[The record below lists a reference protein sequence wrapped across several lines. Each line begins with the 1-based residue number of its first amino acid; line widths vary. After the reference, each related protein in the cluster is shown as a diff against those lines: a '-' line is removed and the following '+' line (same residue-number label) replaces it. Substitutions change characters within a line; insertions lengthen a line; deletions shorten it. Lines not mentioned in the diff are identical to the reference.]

1 MTALPEQAIHRYRDR
16 HRGILYGV
24 GVGPGDPD
32 LMTVKA
38 VRILNSVG
46 AVFAAASRGDRE
58 SLATRIA
65 APHLKAGVSVMRLTF
80 PMTFSADKRATSWEE
95 NARQVLDVLEAGTD
109 AAFLTLGDP
118 LIYSTFGYLM
128 RTIRAMVAD
137 TEIRVIPGVTSYQAA
152 AARVGRVLVEG
163 EETLTVLSGVGDPE
177 DLRRRLA
184 QAESCVILKVY
195 RNCGRILETLDHLD
209 LTPSSVLVSR
219 CGLDGEVVVENLKDA
234 TQGTPHYLSLLLVRK
249 DAGRDLSDRSLKT
262 HLSAKSGSF

>member
-1 MTALPEQAIHRYRDR
+1 MSTWVKPEIQRQ
-16 HRGILYGV
+16 RGILYGV
-24 GVGPGDPD
+24 GVGPGEPD

-65 APHLKAGVSVMRLTF
+65 APHLKAGVSVTRLTF
-80 PMTFSADKRATSWEE
+80 PMTFSADKRAASWEE
-95 NARQVLDVLEAGTD
+95 NARQVLDALDAGKD

-128 RTIRAMVAD
+128 RTIRAMVPEA
-137 TEIRVIPGVTSYQAA
+137 EIRVIPGVTSYQAA

-163 EETLTVLSGVGDPE
+163 EETLTVFSGVGDPE

-209 LTPSSVLVSR
+209 LRPSSVLVSR
-219 CGLDGEVVVENLKDA
+219 CGLDGEVVVEDLRDMP
-234 TQGTPHYLSLLLVRK
+234 QGTPHYLSLLLVRK
-249 DAGRDLSDRSLKT
+249 DAGRDASDRSSET
-262 HLSAKSGSF
+262 HESAGAGSF